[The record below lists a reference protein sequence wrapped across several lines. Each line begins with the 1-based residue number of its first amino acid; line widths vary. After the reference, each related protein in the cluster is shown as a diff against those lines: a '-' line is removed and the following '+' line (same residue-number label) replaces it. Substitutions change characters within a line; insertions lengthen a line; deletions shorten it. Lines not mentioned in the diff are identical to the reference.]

1 MNQKFF
7 DPDEDFM
14 DVVTTQ
20 KIDDNMTLA
29 Q

>member
-7 DPDEDFM
+7 DPEEDFM
-14 DVVTTQ
+14 DVVKT
-20 KIDDNMTLA
+20 KKSEGAELA